1 MYKILNEIADK
12 YDLSDDV
19 SAIIMKYI
27 QRNLLKDGWSKMQ
40 LYRYQ
45 VNKIKKYCRGHHYY
59 AESRLP
65 DRYDNYCYETIHKL
79 YCQNPTKGFHACI
92 TGYGQLER
100 KMKDDKSRN
109 YKVDNMLSG
118 EISYVET
125 WRSRRNIIIST
136 GYTIPELR
144 AYIED
149 NTDYCL
155 TKKLK
160 KSFTKSQLL
169 RIVIHEDPE
178 GKIKRK

>member
-1 MYKILNEIADK
+1 ML
-12 YDLSDDV
+12 V
-19 SAIIMKYI
+19 SQDMD
-27 QRNLLKDGWSKMQ
+27 NL
-40 LYRYQ
+40 
-45 VNKIKKYCRGHHYY
+45 
-59 AESRLP
+59 
-65 DRYDNYCYETIHKL
+65 
-79 YCQNPTKGFHACI
+79 
-92 TGYGQLER
+92 R

-160 KSFTKSQLL
+160 KSFTKSQLI
-169 RIVIHEDPE
+169 RIIIHEDHE
-178 GKIKRK
+178 GKIKKM